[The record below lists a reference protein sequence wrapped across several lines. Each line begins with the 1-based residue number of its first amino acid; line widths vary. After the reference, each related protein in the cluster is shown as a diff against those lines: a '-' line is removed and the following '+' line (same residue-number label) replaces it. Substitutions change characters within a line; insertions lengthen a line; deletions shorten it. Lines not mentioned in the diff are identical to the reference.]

1 MENYAVRRER
11 WYGPMKTL
19 FPWET
24 IAKDEYA
31 LASWTPVF
39 SQQCQELQAA
49 AEGLA
54 ALWHKVAL
62 VASRGDS
69 RLLRW
74 LGLPAGTREAVR
86 EALQLP
92 WLTALGRFDFVQTAA
107 GWKVLEYNCDTP
119 SGVVEALAVN
129 GKICACEGR
138 QNPNAAGEELL
149 RQAIA
154 ESLQIARRAGLH
166 GVAAFSALGSHS
178 EDAGTM
184 KYWQSLAAEGEFVP
198 LEELR
203 YERESL
209 TSAASEKIGC
219 WFRLH
224 PWEVM
229 VRECAA
235 DGFPTGKRVL
245 ELAASRK
252 LLAVNPP
259 LALVGQS
266 KALQALIWQLYEAEE
281 FLTQPERHLVQTY
294 MLPTYR
300 QNVFLGKASYVRKPL
315 WGREGGGVTLHAAD
329 GGLLLGSR
337 GGWHG
342 AAIYQQAVEL
352 ERMQVMTQKGLQ
364 EGRRL
369 WGAFVAGGSFAGVLV
384 RLGAAITD
392 DQAWMTPVYLS
403 EEGSE

>member
-1 MENYAVRRER
+1 MESYAVRRER
-11 WYGPMKTL
+11 WYGPLRDL
-19 FPWET
+19 FSWEK
-24 IAKDEYA
+24 IDGEEYA
-31 LASWTPVF
+31 LASGTPVF

-62 VASRGDS
+62 IVSQGDV

-74 LGLPAGTREAVR
+74 LGLPAGMQEAVR
-86 EALQLP
+86 EGVQLP
-92 WLTALGRFDFVQTAA
+92 WLTALGRFDFVQTVA

-138 QNPNAAGEELL
+138 KNPNAAGEELL

-154 ESLQIARRAGLH
+154 ESLYIAHRAGLA
-166 GVAAFSALGSHS
+166 GAAAFSALGSHS

-184 KYWQSLAAEGEFVP
+184 KYWQSLAAEGLFVP

-209 TSAASEKIGC
+209 TSLVSGEIGC

-224 PWEVM
+224 PWEIM
-229 VRECAA
+229 VKECAV

-245 ELAASRK
+245 ELVAAKK

-259 LALVGQS
+259 LAALGQS

-281 FLTQPERHLVQTY
+281 FLTKQERQLVQTY

-300 QNVFLGKASYVRKPL
+300 QNVFLGKVSYVRKPL

-329 GGLLLGSR
+329 GSLLAGSR

-352 ERMQVMTQKGLQ
+352 ERMQVMTEKGLQ

-369 WGAFVAGGSFAGVLV
+369 WGVFVAGGSFAGLLV

-403 EEGSE
+403 EEG

>member
-1 MENYAVRRER
+1 MEGYTVRRER
-11 WYGPMKTL
+11 WYGPLREL

-24 IAKDEYA
+24 IAGDEYA
-31 LASWTPVF
+31 LASWTPVAPL
-39 SQQCQELQAA
+39 QCHELQEA

-62 VASRGDS
+62 IVSQGDC

-74 LGLPAGTREAVR
+74 LGLPAGMREAIR

-92 WLTALGRFDFVQTAA
+92 WLTALGRFDFVWTSA

-129 GKICACEGR
+129 GRICACEGR
-138 QNPNAAGEELL
+138 GNPNGVGEELL

-154 ESLQIARRAGLH
+154 ESLYIARRAGLA
-166 GVAAFSALGSHS
+166 GATVFSALGSHS

-184 KYWQSLAAEGEFVP
+184 KYWQTLAAEGLFVP

-203 YERESL
+203 YEQEVL
-209 TSAASEKIGC
+209 TSSASGEISC

-224 PWEVM
+224 PWEIM
-229 VRECAA
+229 VKECAA
-235 DGFPTGKRVL
+235 DGFPTGRRVL
-245 ELAASRK
+245 ELVARKK
-252 LLAVNPP
+252 LLAINPP

-266 KALQALIWQLYEAEE
+266 KALQALVWQLYEAKE
-281 FLTQPERHLVQTY
+281 FLTHQERQLVRTY

-300 QNVFLGKASYVRKPL
+300 QNVFLGRSSYVRKPL

-329 GGLLLGSR
+329 GSLLAGNRS
-337 GGWHG
+337 GWHG
-342 AAIYQQAVEL
+342 AAIYQEAVEL
-352 ERMQVMTQKGLQ
+352 ERVQVMTQKGLQ

-369 WGAFVAGGSFAGVLV
+369 WGVFVAGGSFAGLLV
-384 RLGAAITD
+384 RLGPVITD
-392 DQAWMTPVYLS
+392 DRAWVTPVYLK

>member
-1 MENYAVRRER
+1 MERYAVRREH
-11 WYGPMKTL
+11 WYGPLQTL

-24 IAKDEYA
+24 IGEEEYA
-31 LASWTPVF
+31 LASWSSV
-39 SQQCQELQAA
+39 SLQQCQELRAA

-62 VASRGDS
+62 IVSQGDA

-74 LGLPAGTREAVR
+74 LGLPAAMREAAR
-86 EALQLP
+86 AGLQLP
-92 WLTALGRFDFVQTAA
+92 WLTALGRFDFVQTTAD
-107 GWKVLEYNCDTP
+107 WKVLEYNCDTP

-138 QNPNAAGEELL
+138 KNPNAAGEELL

-154 ESLQIARRAGLH
+154 ESLYIAHRAGLA
-166 GVAAFSALGSHS
+166 GAAAFSALGSHS

-184 KYWQSLAAEGEFVP
+184 KYWQSLAAEGLFVP

-209 TSAASEKIGC
+209 TSLVSGEIGC

-224 PWEVM
+224 PWEIM
-229 VRECAA
+229 VKECAV

-245 ELAASRK
+245 ELVAAKK

-259 LALVGQS
+259 LAGLGQS

-281 FLTQPERHLVQTY
+281 FLTKQERQLVQTY

-329 GGLLLGSR
+329 GSLLAGSR
-337 GGWHG
+337 LGWHG

-369 WGAFVAGGSFAGVLV
+369 WGVFVAGGSFAGLLV

-392 DQAWMTPVYLS
+392 DQAWVTPVYLS
-403 EEGSE
+403 EEENE

>member
-1 MENYAVRRER
+1 MESYAVRRER
-11 WYGPMKTL
+11 WYGPLRDL

-24 IAKDEYA
+24 IDGDEYA
-31 LASWTPVF
+31 LASWTPV
-39 SQQCQELQAA
+39 SSLQCQELQEA

-54 ALWHKVAL
+54 VLWHKVAL
-62 VASRGDS
+62 IVSRGDC

-74 LGLPAGTREAVR
+74 LGLPADMREAMR

-92 WLTALGRFDFVQTAA
+92 WLTALGRFDFALTST

-129 GKICACEGR
+129 SRICACEGR
-138 QNPNAAGEELL
+138 RNPNEVGEELL
-149 RQAIA
+149 RQAIS
-154 ESLQIARRAGLH
+154 ESLYIARRAGLT
-166 GVAAFSALGSHS
+166 GATVFSALGSHS

-184 KYWQSLAAEGEFVP
+184 KYWQALAAEGSFVS

-203 YERESL
+203 YEKETL
-209 TSAASEKIGC
+209 TSSASGRISN

-224 PWEVM
+224 PWEIM
-229 VRECAA
+229 VRECAP

-245 ELAASRK
+245 GLAASKK

-266 KALQALIWQLYEAEE
+266 KALQALIWQLYEAKE
-281 FLTQPERHLVQTY
+281 FLTHQERQLVRTY

-300 QNVFLGKASYVRKPL
+300 QNVFLGRSSYVRKPL

-329 GGLLLGSR
+329 GSLLGGSR

-342 AAIYQQAVEL
+342 AAIYQQAMEL
-352 ERMQVMTQKGLQ
+352 ECMQVMTQKGLHG
-364 EGRRL
+364 GRRL
-369 WGAFVAGGSFAGVLV
+369 WGVFVAGGAFAGLLV
-384 RLGAAITD
+384 RLGPIITD
-392 DQAWMTPVYLS
+392 DRAWVTPVYLK

>member
-1 MENYAVRRER
+1 MESYAVRRER
-11 WYGPMKTL
+11 WYGPLRDL
-19 FPWET
+19 FSWEK
-24 IAKDEYA
+24 IDGEEYA
-31 LASWTPVF
+31 LASGTPVF

-62 VASRGDS
+62 IVSQGDV

-74 LGLPAGTREAVR
+74 LGLPAGMQEAVR
-86 EALQLP
+86 EGLQLP
-92 WLTALGRFDFVQTAA
+92 WLTALGRFDFVQTVA
-107 GWKVLEYNCDTP
+107 GWKMLEYNCDTP

-138 QNPNAAGEELL
+138 KNPNAAGEELL

-154 ESLQIARRAGLH
+154 ESLYIAHRAGLA
-166 GVAAFSALGSHS
+166 GAAAFSALGSHS

-184 KYWQSLAAEGEFVP
+184 KYWQSLAAEGLFVP

-209 TSAASEKIGC
+209 TSLVSGEIGC

-224 PWEVM
+224 PWEIM
-229 VRECAA
+229 VKECAV

-245 ELAASRK
+245 ELVAAKK

-259 LALVGQS
+259 LAALGQS

-281 FLTQPERHLVQTY
+281 FLTKQERQLVQTY

-300 QNVFLGKASYVRKPL
+300 QNVFLGKVSYVRKPL

-329 GGLLLGSR
+329 GSLLAGSR

-352 ERMQVMTQKGLQ
+352 ERMQVMTEKGLQ

-369 WGAFVAGGSFAGVLV
+369 WGVFVAGGSFAGLLV

-403 EEGSE
+403 EEG

>member
-1 MENYAVRRER
+1 MESYAVRRER
-11 WYGPMKTL
+11 WYGPLRDL
-19 FPWET
+19 FSWEK
-24 IAKDEYA
+24 IDGEEYA
-31 LASWTPVF
+31 LASGTPVF
-39 SQQCQELQAA
+39 SQQYQELQAA

-62 VASRGDS
+62 IVSQGDV

-74 LGLPAGTREAVR
+74 LGLPAGMQEAVR
-86 EALQLP
+86 EGVQLP
-92 WLTALGRFDFVQTAA
+92 WLTALGRFDFVQTVA
-107 GWKVLEYNCDTP
+107 GWKMLEYNCDTP

-138 QNPNAAGEELL
+138 KNPNAAGEELL

-154 ESLQIARRAGLH
+154 ESLYIAHRAGLA
-166 GVAAFSALGSHS
+166 GAAAFSALGSHS

-184 KYWQSLAAEGEFVP
+184 KYWQSLAAEGLFVP

-209 TSAASEKIGC
+209 TSLVSGEIGC

-224 PWEVM
+224 PWEIM
-229 VRECAA
+229 VKECAV

-245 ELAASRK
+245 ELVAAKK

-259 LALVGQS
+259 LAALGQS

-281 FLTQPERHLVQTY
+281 FLRQQERQLVQAY
-294 MLPTYR
+294 MLPSYR
-300 QNVFLGKASYVRKPL
+300 QNVFLGKVSYVRKPL

-329 GGLLLGSR
+329 GSLLAGSR

-352 ERMQVMTQKGLQ
+352 ERMQVMTEKGLQ

-369 WGAFVAGGSFAGVLV
+369 WGVFVAGGSFAGLLV

-403 EEGSE
+403 EEG

>member
-1 MENYAVRRER
+1 MESYAVRRER
-11 WYGPMKTL
+11 WYGPLRDL
-19 FPWET
+19 FSWEK
-24 IAKDEYA
+24 IDGEEYA
-31 LASWTPVF
+31 LASGTPVF
-39 SQQCQELQAA
+39 SQQYQELQAA

-62 VASRGDS
+62 IVSQGDV

-74 LGLPAGTREAVR
+74 LGLPAGMQEAVR
-86 EALQLP
+86 EGVQLP
-92 WLTALGRFDFVQTAA
+92 WLTALGRFDFVQTVA
-107 GWKVLEYNCDTP
+107 GWKMLEYNCDTP

-138 QNPNAAGEELL
+138 KNPNAAGEELL

-154 ESLQIARRAGLH
+154 ESLYIAHRAGLA
-166 GVAAFSALGSHS
+166 GAAAFSALGSHS

-184 KYWQSLAAEGEFVP
+184 KYWQSLAAEGLFVP

-209 TSAASEKIGC
+209 TSLVSGEIGC

-224 PWEVM
+224 PWEIM
-229 VRECAA
+229 VKECAV

-245 ELAASRK
+245 ELVAAKK

-259 LALVGQS
+259 LAALGQS

-281 FLTQPERHLVQTY
+281 FLTKQERQLVQTY

-300 QNVFLGKASYVRKPL
+300 QNVFLGKVSYVRKPL

-329 GGLLLGSR
+329 GSLLAGSR

-352 ERMQVMTQKGLQ
+352 ERMQVMTEKGLQ

-369 WGAFVAGGSFAGVLV
+369 WGVFVAGGSFAGLLV

-403 EEGSE
+403 EEG